1 MAEAD
6 VKYYIDGTD
15 FATYGVYV
23 QASNGVVC
31 KPAMKDLLSDDWLF
45 AHGTVYDLSSVYYK
59 EATLQLRCFIDAI
72 GFSDYI
78 TKANNFL
85 GKFADSQE
93 HTLTVWAGTTTSHTS
108 IAFSVLCK
116 DSVDIEKAWMPGE
129 FVGKFTL
136 KLKVP
141 HPTRP
146 SGSWSTA
153 NPSSADSVSY
163 FLDEHNFLGYG
174 VYVQASNGITTIP
187 QIKEPLTYDW
197 GTADG
202 LDYHQDGV
210 RYQERTI
217 QLKCIMEANT
227 FPELLNK
234 ALTFFSLLIANRTL
248 RLRIMAGDKALVY
261 EVICKDEVSLVPDFS
276 HQNKCVGTFTLRLIE
291 PEPVKRVLYGNGTC
305 SITIKSK
312 SPVNIYWGDGTHA
325 FGVSGNDVSQ
335 TVSHSVSSNYVIIT
349 GEPNDFTSFTSNFT
363 TVWSRLL

>member
-187 QIKEPLTYDW
+187 QIKDPLTYDW

-217 QLKCIMEANT
+217 QLKCFMEAVSYAD
-227 FPELLNK
+227 LIARSL
-234 ALTFFSLLIANRTL
+234 AFFSLFIANRPL
-248 RLRIMAGDKALVY
+248 RLKIAAGTKPLVY
-261 EVICKDEVSLVPDFS
+261 EVICKDSISLDPDLS
-276 HQNKCVGTFTLRLIE
+276 HGEKCVGTFTIKLVE
-291 PEPVKRVLYGNGTC
+291 PEPVKRVLSGGGTAT
-305 SITIKSK
+305 ITIQSK
-312 SPVNIYWGDGTHA
+312 TPVNIYWGDGSHTYD
-325 FGVSGNDVSQ
+325 VSGNNVQASL
-335 TVSHSVSSNYVIIT
+335 SHNSGSEIIIT
-349 GEPNDFTSFTSNFT
+349 GEPNDFTNFSSNKT
-363 TVWSRLL
+363 TIWSRLL